1 MKILYRYIFKEHI
14 GPFFFGLSVIM
25 FILVMDF
32 ILEVLNMI
40 IGKGLNAFIIL
51 QVFVLNLAW
60 MLALAVPMAVL
71 VSTLMAFGRLSQ
83 DNEITALKAS
93 GISFYRLILPAL
105 VASILISVGMVFF
118 NDRVLPELNHHAR
131 LLMTDI
137 HQKRPTWNLK
147 QNVFIDEIP
156 GYHILIKKVDPHSSD
171 VRGVTIYDLKN
182 RRIPRTIIAEKGKVE
197 FTPDGKTLVFRLFN
211 GEIHETDEQDP
222 QRYRRVSFD
231 KQTIYIHDVGSK
243 LIRSQSDYRTD
254 REKTSAQMLAEI
266 RGMEAGV
273 IASKQKIKQTA
284 NLAWDKV
291 SAGVN
296 HTINTAGSIGKRG
309 AHSKDVSVG
318 EKKALEN
325 LIKEN
330 QNILNQILSQN
341 QNIKNKRRYSNS
353 LLVEVHK
360 KFALAVACV
369 VFILVGAPL
378 GIMAKKGG
386 MAVGL
391 GLSLGFFVLYWAF
404 LIGGEELADRQ
415 LIPAFWAMWSA
426 NILIGGAGIYILVKS
441 AKETKFISWKWTEK
455 FVPKRYRGKGQEKPL
470 AVDSRLRTVD
480 SNSGLRKGFSGGQ
493 RTVDK

>member
-1 MKILYRYIFKEHI
+1 V

-40 IGKGLNAFIIL
+40 INKGLNAFVIL

-60 MLALAVPMAVL
+60 MLALAIPMAVL

-93 GISFYRLILPAL
+93 GISLYRLILPVL
-105 VASILISVGMVFF
+105 VASILLSGGMVFF
-118 NDRVLPELNHHAR
+118 NDRALPELNHEAR
-131 LLMTDI
+131 LLMMDI

-147 QNVFIDEIP
+147 ENTFIDEIP
-156 GYHILIKKVDPHSSD
+156 GYHILIKRIDPHSSD
-171 VRGVTIYDLKN
+171 VEGVTIYDVKN
-182 RRIPRTIIAEKGKVE
+182 RPVPRTIIAETGKVE
-197 FTPDGKTLVFRLFN
+197 FAPDGNTLVFQLFN
-211 GEIHETDEQDP
+211 GEIHETDEKDSH
-222 QRYRRVSFD
+222 RYRRVSFD
-231 KQTIYIHDVGSK
+231 KQTIYIHNVGSE

-254 REKTSAQMLAEI
+254 REKTSVQMLDEI
-266 RGMEAGV
+266 KEMEEKV
-273 IASKQKIKQTA
+273 IVSKQKMVQTA

-291 SAGVN
+291 N
-296 HTINTAGSIGKRG
+296 RG
-309 AHSKDVSVG
+309 AYHKVISVG
-318 EKKALEN
+318 EKNVLEN

-330 QNILNQILSQN
+330 QNILNQILSEKH
-341 QNIKNKRRYSNS
+341 NIENKRRYTNS

-360 KFALAVACV
+360 KYALAAACL
-369 VFILVGAPL
+369 VFILIGAPL

-455 FVPKRYRGKGQEKPL
+455 FVPKRYRK
-470 AVDSRLRTVD
+470 S
-480 SNSGLRKGFSGGQ
+480 
-493 RTVDK
+493 

>member
-1 MKILYRYIFKEHI
+1 MKILYRYIFREHI

-51 QVFVLNLAW
+51 QVFGLNLAW

-105 VASILISVGMVFF
+105 VASILISVGMIFF

-182 RRIPRTIIAEKGKVE
+182 RRIPRTIIAEKGLVE
-197 FTPDGKTLVFRLFN
+197 FAPDGNTMIFQLFN

-222 QRYRRVSFD
+222 QRYRRISFD

-254 REKTSAQMLAEI
+254 REKTSAKMLQDIEKS
-266 RGMEAGV
+266 EQGV
-273 IASKQKIKQTA
+273 IASEQKITQTA
-284 NLAWDKV
+284 NLAWNKV
-291 SAGVN
+291 FAGL
-296 HTINTAGSIGKRG
+296 IEEAG

-330 QNILNQILSQN
+330 QNILNQILSEE
-341 QNIKNKRRYSNS
+341 QNIKNKKRYINS

-369 VFILVGAPL
+369 VFILIGAPL
-378 GIMAKKGG
+378 GIMARKGG

-455 FVPKRYRGKGQEKPL
+455 FVPKRYRGKGQG
-470 AVDSRLRTVD
+470 SRKAF
-480 SNSGLRKGFSGGQ
+480 SSGQWTADGG
-493 RTVDK
+493 R

>member
-1 MKILYRYIFKEHI
+1 MKILYRYVFREHV

-71 VSTLMAFGRLSQ
+71 VATLMAFGRLSQ

-93 GISFYRLILPAL
+93 GVSIYRLVLPAL
-105 VASILISVGMVFF
+105 VASVVMAVGMAFF

-147 QNVFIDEIP
+147 ENVFIDDIP
-156 GYHILIKKVDPHSSD
+156 GYNILIKKIDPHSSD
-171 VRGVTIYDLKN
+171 VRGVTIYDLKK
-182 RRIPRTIIAEKGKVE
+182 RRLPRTIIAEKGRVE
-197 FTPDGKTLVFRLFN
+197 FTPDGNTLIFRLFN
-211 GEIHETDEQDP
+211 GEIHEIDEKEP
-222 QRYRRVSFD
+222 QRYRRITFD
-231 KQTIYIHDVGSK
+231 KQTIYIHDIGSR

-254 REKTSAQMLAEI
+254 REKTAAQMMEDVRKSEAEV
-266 RGMEAGV
+266 AG
-273 IASKQKIKQTA
+273 ATQKIRQVAT
-284 NLAWDKV
+284 LAWEKV
-291 SAGVN
+291 TKNEPSEDTLSGE
-296 HTINTAGSIGKRG
+296 TIVLDR
-309 AHSKDVSVG
+309 
-318 EKKALEN
+318 

-330 QNILNQILSQN
+330 RIALNEILSAKQDV
-341 QNIKNKRRYSNS
+341 KNKRRFINS
-353 LLVEVHK
+353 LMVEVHK
-360 KFALAVACV
+360 KFALAAACIAFV
-369 VFILVGAPL
+369 LLGAPL
-378 GIMAKKGG
+378 GVMAKKGG

-426 NILIGGAGIYILVKS
+426 NILIGGAGLYILVKS
-441 AKETKFISWKWTEK
+441 AKEAKFISWEWTKK
-455 FVPKRYRGKGQEKPL
+455 FVPKRFRKKPDERKMKG
-470 AVDSRLRTVD
+470 V
-480 SNSGLRKGFSGGQ
+480 
-493 RTVDK
+493 

>member
-1 MKILYRYIFKEHI
+1 MKILYRYVFREHV

-40 IGKGLNAFIIL
+40 IGKGLNAFTIL

-71 VSTLMAFGRLSQ
+71 VATLMAFGRLSQ

-93 GISFYRLILPAL
+93 GVSIYRLVLPAL
-105 VASILISVGMVFF
+105 TTSVIIAGGMAFF

-147 QNVFIDEIP
+147 ENVFIDDVP
-156 GYHILIKKVDPHSSD
+156 GYNILIKKIDPQSSD
-171 VRGVTIYDLKN
+171 VRGVTIYDLK
-182 RRIPRTIIAEKGKVE
+182 RRRMPRTIIAEKGKVE
-197 FTPDGKTLVFRLFN
+197 FTPDGNTLIFRLFN
-211 GEIHETDEQDP
+211 GEVHETDEKEP

-231 KQTIYIHDVGSK
+231 RQTIYIHDVGSR
-243 LIRSQSDYRTD
+243 LIRSRSDFRTD
-254 REKTSAQMLAEI
+254 REKTSAQMLGDV
-266 RGMEAGV
+266 RKSEAAVTG
-273 IASKQKIKQTA
+273 ATQRMREAAT
-284 NLAWDKV
+284 LAWEKV
-291 SAGVN
+291 TTYRQSED
-296 HTINTAGSIGKRG
+296 TLS
-309 AHSKDVSVG
+309 G
-318 EKKALEN
+318 ETMVLDN

-330 QNILNQILSQN
+330 QIVLNEILASKQD
-341 QNIKNKRRYSNS
+341 IKNKRRLINS
-353 LLVEVHK
+353 LMVEVHK
-360 KFALAVACV
+360 KFALAAACI
-369 VFILVGAPL
+369 VFVLVGAPL
-378 GIMAKKGG
+378 GVMARKGG

-441 AKETKFISWKWTEK
+441 AKEAKFISWEWTEK
-455 FVPKRYRGKGQEKPL
+455 FVPKRF
-470 AVDSRLRTVD
+470 
-480 SNSGLRKGFSGGQ
+480 RK
-493 RTVDK
+493 RPDERKLCKENKT

>member
-93 GISFYRLILPAL
+93 GVSIYRLILPAL
-105 VASILISVGMVFF
+105 VASILISIGMVFF
-118 NDRVLPELNHHAR
+118 NDRVLPELNHEAR

-147 QNVFIDEIP
+147 ENVFIDEIP

-171 VRGVTIYDLKN
+171 VRGVTIYDMKN
-182 RRIPRTIIAEKGKVE
+182 RRIPRTIIAEKGLVE
-197 FTPDGKTLVFRLFN
+197 FAPDGNTMIFQLFN

-222 QRYRRVSFD
+222 QRYRRISFD

-273 IASKQKIKQTA
+273 IASKQKITQTA

-291 SAGVN
+291 MGETQSEDDTV
-296 HTINTAGSIGKRG
+296 GK
-309 AHSKDVSVG
+309 KP
-318 EKKALEN
+318 ALEN

-330 QNILNQILSQN
+330 QNILNQILSEK
-341 QNIKNKRRYSNS
+341 QNIKNKKRYVNS

-360 KFALAVACV
+360 KFALAAACV
-369 VFILVGAPL
+369 VFILIGAPL

-441 AKETKFISWKWTEK
+441 AKETKFISWKWTER
-455 FVPKRYRGKGQEKPL
+455 FVPKRYRGKGQG
-470 AVDSRLRTVD
+470 SR
-480 SNSGLRKGFSGGQ
+480 KAFSRGQWTADGGW
-493 RTVDK
+493 

>member
-1 MKILYRYIFKEHI
+1 MDVKGQTYIPLLGRSMKILYRYIFREHV

-60 MLALAVPMAVL
+60 MLALAIPMAVL

-83 DNEITALKAS
+83 DNEITALKVS
-93 GISFYRLILPAL
+93 GVSIYRLILPAL
-105 VASILISVGMVFF
+105 VASILITGVMVFF
-118 NDRVLPELNHHAR
+118 NDRVLPELNHQAR

-147 QNVFIDEIP
+147 ENVFIDEIP

-171 VRGVTIYDLKN
+171 VRGITIYDLKN
-182 RRIPRTIIAEKGKVE
+182 RRIPRTIIAEKGEVE
-197 FTPDGKTLVFRLFN
+197 FTPDGNTLVFRLFK
-211 GEIHETDEQDP
+211 GEVHETDEKDP

-231 KQTIYIHDVGSK
+231 KQTIYIHNVGSK

-254 REKTSAQMLAEI
+254 REKTSAQMLDEI
-266 RGMEAGV
+266 KKMEANV
-273 IASKQKIKQTA
+273 IASKQKITQTA
-284 NLAWDKV
+284 TLALRKV
-291 SAGVN
+291 SAGVPGQ
-296 HTINTAGSIGKRG
+296 TYAESARDGEV
-309 AHSKDVSVG
+309 HSKDVSVV
-318 EKKALEN
+318 EKKVLDN

-330 QNILNQILSQN
+330 QNVLNQILSEKQN
-341 QNIKNKRRYSNS
+341 SKNKKRYINS

-369 VFILVGAPL
+369 VFILIGAPL

-441 AKETKFISWKWTEK
+441 AKETKFISWKWTER
-455 FVPKRYRGKGQEKPL
+455 FVPKRYRDKGQG
-470 AVDSRLRTVD
+470 SRKAF
-480 SNSGLRKGFSGGQ
+480 SSGQWTADGG
-493 RTVDK
+493 R

>member
-1 MKILYRYIFKEHI
+1 MKILYRYIFREHI

-32 ILEVLNMI
+32 ILEILNLI
-40 IGKGLNAFIIL
+40 IGKGLNALVIL
-51 QVFVLNLAW
+51 QVFGLNLAW
-60 MLALAVPMAVL
+60 MLALAIPMAVL

-83 DNEITALKAS
+83 DNEITALKAGGVS
-93 GISFYRLILPAL
+93 LYRVILPAL
-105 VASILISVGMVFF
+105 IASIIIACGMAFF
-118 NDRVLPELNHHAR
+118 NDRILPELNHKAR

-137 HQKRPTWNLK
+137 HQKRPTLNLK
-147 QNVFIDEIP
+147 ENVFIDEIP

-171 VRGVTIYDLKN
+171 VRGVTIYDVKD
-182 RRIPRTIIAEKGKVE
+182 RRVPRTIIAEKGKVE
-197 FTPDGKTLVFRLFN
+197 FTSDGNTLIFKLFN
-211 GEIHETDEQDP
+211 GEIHETEEKEP

-243 LIRSQSDYRTD
+243 LIRSRSDYRTD
-254 REKTSAQMLAEI
+254 REKTSRQMLEDI
-266 RGMEAGV
+266 RKSEQG
-273 IASKQKIKQTA
+273 IDASKQRIVELVNSAWQKV
-284 NLAWDKV
+284 LARKNKMGA
-291 SAGVN
+291 SGEEK
-296 HTINTAGSIGKRG
+296 TILG
-309 AHSKDVSVG
+309 D
-318 EKKALEN
+318 
-325 LIKEN
+325 LIKDN
-330 QNILNQILSQN
+330 QGILNQILREV
-341 QNIKNKRRYSNS
+341 QNIKNKKRYTNS
-353 LLVEVHK
+353 LMVEVHK

-455 FVPKRYRGKGQEKPL
+455 FVPKRLRKPL
-470 AVDSRLRTVD
+470 KENRFPKASLPT
-480 SNSGLRKGFSGGQ
+480 SQ
-493 RTVDK
+493 

>member
-1 MKILYRYIFKEHI
+1 MKILYRYIFREHV

-93 GISFYRLILPAL
+93 GVSLYRLVLPAL
-105 VASILISVGMVFF
+105 VASIIISVGMVFF
-118 NDRVLPELNHHAR
+118 NDRVLPELNHKAR

-147 QNVFIDEIP
+147 ENVFIDEIP

-182 RRIPRTIIAEKGKVE
+182 RRIPRTIMAEKGKVE
-197 FTPDGKTLVFRLFN
+197 YASDGNTLIFRLFN

-222 QRYRRVSFD
+222 QRYHRISFD
-231 KQTIYIHDVGSK
+231 KQTIYIHNVGSK

-266 RGMEAGV
+266 KKMEAEV
-273 IASKQKIKQTA
+273 IVSKQKITQTA
-284 NLAWDKV
+284 NFAWDKV
-291 SAGVN
+291 STSMNPAV
-296 HTINTAGSIGKRG
+296 HTTGSMPKGG
-309 AHSKDVSVG
+309 MDSKDAAVG
-318 EKKALEN
+318 KKTHLEN

-330 QNILNQILSQN
+330 QNILNQILSEK
-341 QNIKNKRRYSNS
+341 QNIKNKRRYMNS

-360 KFALAVACV
+360 KYALAVACL

-386 MAVGL
+386 VAVGL
-391 GLSLGFFVLYWAF
+391 GLSLGFFILYWAF

-455 FVPKRYRGKGQEKPL
+455 FVPKRYRVKGQG
-470 AVDSRLRTVD
+470 SRKAF
-480 SNSGLRKGFSGGQ
+480 SSG
-493 RTVDK
+493 

>member
-93 GISFYRLILPAL
+93 GVSIYRLILPAL
-105 VASILISVGMVFF
+105 VASILISIGMVFF
-118 NDRVLPELNHHAR
+118 NDRVLPELNHEAR

-147 QNVFIDEIP
+147 ENVFIDEIP

-171 VRGVTIYDLKN
+171 VRGVTIYDMKN
-182 RRIPRTIIAEKGKVE
+182 RRIPRTIIAEKGLVE
-197 FTPDGKTLVFRLFN
+197 FAPDGNTMIFQLFN

-222 QRYRRVSFD
+222 QRYRRISFD

-273 IASKQKIKQTA
+273 IASKQKITQTA

-291 SAGVN
+291 MGETQSEDDKV
-296 HTINTAGSIGKRG
+296 GK
-309 AHSKDVSVG
+309 KP
-318 EKKALEN
+318 ALEN

-330 QNILNQILSQN
+330 QNILNQILSEK
-341 QNIKNKRRYSNS
+341 QNIKNKKRYVNS

-360 KFALAVACV
+360 KFALAAACV
-369 VFILVGAPL
+369 VFILIGAPL

-441 AKETKFISWKWTEK
+441 AKETKFISWKWTER
-455 FVPKRYRGKGQEKPL
+455 FVPKRYRGKGQG
-470 AVDSRLRTVD
+470 SR
-480 SNSGLRKGFSGGQ
+480 KAFSRGQWTADGGW
-493 RTVDK
+493 